1 MLKALFLF
9 ITTPHLLV
17 LTFDTVCCYY
27 VLYVRICA
35 MNTSRNLG
43 PGKMFLYRQT
53 YMPPWINH
61 EMNHEAHPLGLFP
74 LSARELRIL
83 ALISP

>member
-1 MLKALFLF
+1 
-9 ITTPHLLV
+9 
-17 LTFDTVCCYY
+17 
-27 VLYVRICA
+27 